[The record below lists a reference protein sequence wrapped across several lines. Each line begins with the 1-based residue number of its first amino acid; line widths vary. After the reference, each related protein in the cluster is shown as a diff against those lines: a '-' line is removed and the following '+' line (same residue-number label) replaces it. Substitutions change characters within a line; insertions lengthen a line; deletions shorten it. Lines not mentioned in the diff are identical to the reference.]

1 MLPTYKIYLDDWY
14 TDTEVYGKVIN
25 WNDAC
30 KLNDLHS
37 YPRARVT
44 GHFILAAVHFKDS
57 VLFPYVVLETHL
69 HMYSHIPELTS
80 DQVDQLIFIHS
91 LNQ

>member
-1 MLPTYKIYLDDWY
+1 MLPTYTIYLDDWY
-14 TDTEVYGKVIN
+14 KHAEVYGKVIK
-25 WNDAC
+25 WDDMC
-30 KLNDLHS
+30 KLNDLHYYGCS
-37 YPRARVT
+37 RPT
-44 GHFILAAVHFKDS
+44 GHFMFAAVHPKDS
-57 VLFPYVVLETHL
+57 ALFPYIEPESHL